1 MTMFREL
8 ELMTNTERKPAL
20 ALHSSTTMSIITARI
35 PPRAVGGHATTT
47 TVALR
52 RRRARAH
59 RVTARGGEEEDA
71 SLRELL
77 EETHPTDPANV
88 WDAKPPWCQPWSI
101 VTTGTCVI
109 AAPTQVFHAT
119 GAFGVVATGVCVA
132 GVGAWWWV
140 FLVAAPRAYAEDVER
155 IRKAVRA
162 TRE

>member
-1 MTMFREL
+1 MFREL

-35 PPRAVGGHATTT
+35 PPRAVVGHATTT

-59 RVTARGGEEEDA
+59 RVTARGGEEDA

-132 GVGAWWWV
+132 GVSAWWWV
-140 FLVAAPRAYAEDVER
+140 FLVAAPRAYAEDVAR

>member
-1 MTMFREL
+1 MFREL

-20 ALHSSTTMSIITARI
+20 ALHSSTMSIITARI
-35 PPRAVGGHATTT
+35 PPRAVGGHPTTT

-52 RRRARAH
+52 RRRVRSY
-59 RVTARGGEEEDA
+59 RVTASGARDGGEEDA

-77 EETHPTDPANV
+77 EETHPTDPANL

-101 VTTGTCVI
+101 VTTGTCLV
-109 AAPTQVFHAT
+109 AAPTQVFHAS

-132 GVGAWWWV
+132 GVSAWWWI
-140 FLVAAPRAYAEDVER
+140 FLVAAPKAYAEDVAR
-155 IRKAVRA
+155 IRKAVRS